1 MKSIRQAK
9 LYKNKIEFF
18 NSGILTELTI
28 MLQNGNYFWQ
38 MVTQAASKK
47 RLMLSILSYKKP
59 SLISYLKTK

>member
-1 MKSIRQAK
+1 MRLSIAQTIVSK
-9 LYKNKIEFF
+9 
-18 NSGILTELTI
+18 I

-47 RLMLSILSYKKP
+47 RWMLSILSYKKP